1 MGLLL
6 ILHYIWVFYSSRVL
20 HMGFMFILLYIVL
33 ITGLFMLPLL
43 PLMMENCAECT
54 YPVPEDIS
62 MGLMFAASNILGLG
76 FIFALQVRPVRYVGG
91 SSRQL
96 LIDRRTDRE
105 IWGRNSSGGYFAVLY
120 FILILLSLPLCILYI
135 LYVALTLSLAIYL

>member
-1 MGLLL
+1 
-6 ILHYIWVFYSSRVL
+6 
-20 HMGFMFILLYIVL
+20 MGFMFILRYIVL

-96 LIDRRTDRE
+96 LIVDGL
-105 IWGRNSSGGYFAVLY
+105 IGRYGVVTPVVVTSHYCTLY
-120 FILILLSLPLCILYI
+120 
-135 LYVALTLSLAIYL
+135 